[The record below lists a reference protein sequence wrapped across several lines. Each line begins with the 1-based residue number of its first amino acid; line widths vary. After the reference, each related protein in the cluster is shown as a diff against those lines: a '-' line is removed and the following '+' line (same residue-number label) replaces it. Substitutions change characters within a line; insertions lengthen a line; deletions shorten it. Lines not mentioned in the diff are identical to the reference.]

1 MPGRTTVD
9 KKRILEL
16 VKQGATADQVA
27 RRAGVSRGVVW
38 AVLRAEKGKVAK

>member
-1 MPGRTTVD
+1 MD

-16 VKQGATADQVA
+16 VKQGGTADQVA
-27 RRAGVSRGVVW
+27 RRSGVSRAVVW